1 MTARERIQKEIEQ
14 WFLTEPVFFTVYCSH
29 SLVMNA
35 NMQCPLRSG
44 KGRIEYNPAIIETM
58 TESRLRDLLRVE
70 IIRIL
75 LQHPYARQPMGCPS
89 IVLHKASDLVI
100 SPAYN
105 LAWANLARPEDF
117 DLPTGQNYEWYA
129 MRLNEQREK
138 LQQAQDDSKQQQ
150 ERESEQQERESEQQQ
165 ESKRQQGQGNIQGRQ
180 QGQYGGQSGQQGGNE
195 QESEQQGQGGNGEQ
209 QGRGQGE
216 QPNEMDAHR
225 DGDAP
230 SKGNSGGQQGEES
243 TEGNRQKTTDKS
255 QPLAYEKYRLATSL
269 GSEGDE
275 LTEASEQE
283 SKQQQVQ
290 NNSSQGKQ
298 PQESGQSEAS
308 SGNENSDN
316 NNTPTSDYTDLWGQ
330 DSSQG
335 KNEATEARASN
346 NSEQES
352 EQQQGQD
359 SSSQGKNEATEA
371 SEQESKQQQVQNNSS
386 QGKQQQESGQS
397 EASSGNENSDNNNTP
412 TSGYTDLWEEDQFQA
427 RQITDIVKS
436 SSSWG
441 SLPGDLIELIKKA
454 AEGKIDY
461 RAVLRMF
468 RASII
473 SQKRRLTRMRPSRRF
488 GFEQMG
494 SRYDFTTHLL
504 IAIDTSG
511 SVGSEDLGRYLN
523 VITSFFKYGIQEI
536 DVLMFDTRVYGKPLT
551 LTDAKKS
558 IKELNVK
565 GRGGTNLQAP
575 VDYAV
580 EHPEYDGLII
590 ITDGYAPCPNTEQLR
605 TKLLW
610 VIDNESSYKNIHENL
625 RKTGR
630 VCQMER

>member
-35 NMQCPLRSG
+35 NMLCPLRSG

-75 LQHPYARQPMGCPS
+75 LQHPYARQPIGCPS
-89 IVLHKASDLVI
+89 IVLQTASDLVI
-100 SPAYN
+100 SQAYN
-105 LAWANLARPEDF
+105 LAWANLAHPTDF
-117 DLPTGQNYEWYA
+117 GFPTGQHYEWYA
-129 MRLNEQREK
+129 MRLNEFRDN
-138 LQQAQDDSKQQQ
+138 LQQ
-150 ERESEQQERESEQQQ
+150 ESEQQQ
-165 ESKRQQGQGNIQGRQ
+165 ESKQLQGQGSGGR
-180 QGQYGGQSGQQGGNE
+180 
-195 QESEQQGQGGNGEQ
+195 GEQ
-209 QGRGQGE
+209 Q
-216 QPNEMDAHR
+216 
-225 DGDAP
+225 
-230 SKGNSGGQQGEES
+230 QQG
-243 TEGNRQKTTDKS
+243 
-255 QPLAYEKYRLATSL
+255 
-269 GSEGDE
+269 
-275 LTEASEQE
+275 
-283 SKQQQVQ
+283 
-290 NNSSQGKQ
+290 
-298 PQESGQSEAS
+298 
-308 SGNENSDN
+308 
-316 NNTPTSDYTDLWGQ
+316 
-330 DSSQG
+330 
-335 KNEATEARASN
+335 
-346 NSEQES
+346 
-352 EQQQGQD
+352 
-359 SSSQGKNEATEA
+359 
-371 SEQESKQQQVQNNSS
+371 QNNSS

-441 SLPGDLIELIKKA
+441 SLPGGLVELIKKA
-454 AEGKIDY
+454 AEGKVDY

-468 RASII
+468 RASIL

-494 SRYDFTTHLL
+494 SRYDFTTRLL

-523 VITSFFKYGIQEI
+523 VITSFFKYGIQQI
-536 DVLMFDTRVYGKPLT
+536 DVLMFDAKVQGKPLA
-551 LTDAKKS
+551 LTDAKKN
-558 IKELNVK
+558 IKELRVS
-565 GRGGTNLQAP
+565 GRGGTNFQAP

-590 ITDGYAPCPNTEQLR
+590 ITDGYAPNPDTERLR

-610 VIDNESSYKNIHENL
+610 VIDNESSYKNRYENL

-630 VCQMER
+630 VCLLER

>member
-35 NMQCPLRSG
+35 NMLCPLRSG

-75 LQHPYARQPMGCPS
+75 LQHPYARQPIGCPS
-89 IVLHKASDLVI
+89 IVLQTASDLVI
-100 SPAYN
+100 SQAYN
-105 LAWANLARPEDF
+105 LAWANLAHPTDF
-117 DLPTGQNYEWYA
+117 GFPTGQHYEWYA
-129 MRLNEQREK
+129 MRLNEFRDN
-138 LQQAQDDSKQQQ
+138 LQQ
-150 ERESEQQERESEQQQ
+150 EGEQQQ
-165 ESKRQQGQGNIQGRQ
+165 
-180 QGQYGGQSGQQGGNE
+180 
-195 QESEQQGQGGNGEQ
+195 
-209 QGRGQGE
+209 
-216 QPNEMDAHR
+216 
-225 DGDAP
+225 
-230 SKGNSGGQQGEES
+230 
-243 TEGNRQKTTDKS
+243 
-255 QPLAYEKYRLATSL
+255 
-269 GSEGDE
+269 
-275 LTEASEQE
+275 
-283 SKQQQVQ
+283 
-290 NNSSQGKQ
+290 
-298 PQESGQSEAS
+298 
-308 SGNENSDN
+308 
-316 NNTPTSDYTDLWGQ
+316 
-330 DSSQG
+330 
-335 KNEATEARASN
+335 
-346 NSEQES
+346 QES

-359 SSSQGKNEATEA
+359 SSSQGKNEAAEA
-371 SEQESKQQQVQNNSS
+371 RASNNSEQESKQQQVQNNSS
-386 QGKQQQESGQS
+386 QGKQQQESVQS

-412 TSGYTDLWEEDQFQA
+412 TSEYTDLWEEDQFQA

-441 SLPGDLIELIKKA
+441 SLPGDLIELIKKT
-454 AEGKIDY
+454 AEGKVDF

-468 RASII
+468 RASIL

-488 GFEQMG
+488 GFKQMG
-494 SRYDFTTHLL
+494 SRYDFTTRLL
-504 IAIDTSG
+504 IALDTSG

-523 VITSFFKYGIQEI
+523 VTTSFFKYGIQQI
-536 DVLMFDTRVYGKPLT
+536 DVLMFDAKVQGKPLA
-551 LTDAKKS
+551 LTDAKKN
-558 IKELNVK
+558 IKELKVC
-565 GRGGTNLQAP
+565 GRGWTDFQAP

-630 VCQMER
+630 VCLMER

>member
-35 NMQCPLRSG
+35 NMLCPLRSG

-75 LQHPYARQPMGCPS
+75 LQHPYDRQPIGCPS
-89 IVLHKASDLVI
+89 IVLQTASDLVI
-100 SPAYN
+100 SQAYN
-105 LAWANLARPEDF
+105 LAWANLAHPTDF
-117 DLPTGQNYEWYA
+117 DLPTGLHYEWYA
-129 MRLNEQREK
+129 MRLNEFRDN
-138 LQQAQDDSKQQQ
+138 LQQ
-150 ERESEQQERESEQQQ
+150 EGEQQQQ
-165 ESKRQQGQGNIQGRQ
+165 ES
-180 QGQYGGQSGQQGGNE
+180 E
-195 QESEQQGQGGNGEQ
+195 
-209 QGRGQGE
+209 
-216 QPNEMDAHR
+216 
-225 DGDAP
+225 
-230 SKGNSGGQQGEES
+230 
-243 TEGNRQKTTDKS
+243 
-255 QPLAYEKYRLATSL
+255 
-269 GSEGDE
+269 
-275 LTEASEQE
+275 
-283 SKQQQVQ
+283 QQQVQ
-290 NNSSQGKQ
+290 NNC
-298 PQESGQSEAS
+298 
-308 SGNENSDN
+308 
-316 NNTPTSDYTDLWGQ
+316 
-330 DSSQG
+330 SQG

-352 EQQQGQD
+352 
-359 SSSQGKNEATEA
+359 
-371 SEQESKQQQVQNNSS
+371 KQQQVQNNCS

-454 AEGKIDY
+454 AEGKVDF

-468 RASII
+468 RASIL

-494 SRYDFTTHLL
+494 SRYDFTTRLL
-504 IAIDTSG
+504 IALDTSG

-523 VITSFFKYGIQEI
+523 VTTSFFKYGIQQI
-536 DVLMFDTRVYGKPLT
+536 DVLMFDAKVQGKPLA
-551 LTDAKKS
+551 LTDAKKN
-558 IKELNVK
+558 IKELKVC
-565 GRGGTNLQAP
+565 GRGYTDFQAP
-575 VDYAV
+575 VNYAV

-630 VCQMER
+630 VCLLER

>member
-1 MTARERIQKEIEQ
+1 MTARERIQQEIEQ
-14 WFLTEPVFFTVYCSH
+14 WFLTEPVFFNVYCSH
-29 SLVMNA
+29 RLVMNA
-35 NMQCPLRSG
+35 NMLCPLRSG
-44 KGRIEYNPAIIETM
+44 KGRIEYNPAIIEAMPDSMLHTLM
-58 TESRLRDLLRVE
+58 RVE

-89 IVLHKASDLVI
+89 IVLQKASDLVI

-105 LAWANLARPEDF
+105 LAWANLAHPTDF

-129 MRLNEQREK
+129 MRLNEQLEK

-150 ERESEQQERESEQQQ
+150 ERESEQQQG
-165 ESKRQQGQGNIQGRQ
+165 SKKKQGQGNSQGRQ

-195 QESEQQGQGGNGEQ
+195 QESEQQGQGNGELQ
-209 QGRGQGE
+209 QGQGRGQGE
-216 QPNEMDAHR
+216 QPNEMAVHR

-230 SKGNSGGQQGEES
+230 CKGNFGGQQGEES
-243 TEGNRQKTTDKS
+243 TEDNRQKTTDNS
-255 QPLAYEKYRLATSL
+255 Q
-269 GSEGDE
+269 GNEGDE
-275 LTEASEQE
+275 LTEDKS
-283 SKQQQVQ
+283 QQSTVY
-290 NNSSQGKQ
+290 
-298 PQESGQSEAS
+298 GQ
-308 SGNENSDN
+308 GNEGDELTKDNS
-316 NNTPTSDYTDLWGQ
+316 
-330 DSSQG
+330 
-335 KNEATEARASN
+335 
-346 NSEQES
+346 
-352 EQQQGQD
+352 QQSTVD
-359 SSSQGKNEATEA
+359 
-371 SEQESKQQQVQNNSS
+371 
-386 QGKQQQESGQS
+386 
-397 EASSGNENSDNNNTP
+397 GNEEDESHAKP

-441 SLPGDLIELIKKA
+441 SLPGGLIELIKKT

-468 RASII
+468 RASIL

-494 SRYDFTTHLL
+494 SRYDFTTRLL

-523 VITSFFKYGIQEI
+523 VTTSFFKYGIQQI
-536 DVLMFDTRVYGKPLT
+536 DVLMFDAKVQGKPLA
-551 LTDAKKS
+551 LTDAKKN
-558 IKELNVK
+558 IKELKVC
-565 GRGGTNLQAP
+565 GRGGTDFQAP

-590 ITDGYAPCPNTEQLR
+590 ITDGFAPCPNTEHLR

-610 VIDNESSYKNIHENL
+610 VIDNESSYRNNYEHL

-630 VCQMER
+630 VCLLER